1 MFCTSYMN
9 VYVYTV
15 YNRICVYIMIYVY
28 IYTHVYSIY
37 VFINIYI
44 YVYTCIF
51 FKEVEVDGK
60 TTSWKNSSQERS
72 TALSTEEMAL
82 TADQRAE
89 TWRKQDLR

>member
-1 MFCTSYMN
+1 MYTYILYIH
-9 VYVYTV
+9 VYVY
-15 YNRICVYIMIYVY
+15 IYIMIYVY

-44 YVYTCIF
+44 YVYTCIFF

>member
-1 MFCTSYMN
+1 MYLYKLHECI
-9 VYVYTV
+9 
-15 YNRICVYIMIYVY
+15 RIYC
-28 IYTHVYSIY
+28 IYTYMCMY
-37 VFINIYI
+37 KYI
-44 YVYTCIF
+44 CIDEYICIF

-89 TWRKQDLR
+89 TWRKRDLR

>member
-1 MFCTSYMN
+1 MYLYKLHECIRIYCIYAYMCM
-9 VYVYTV
+9 YKY
-15 YNRICVYIMIYVY
+15 ICIDEY
-28 IYTHVYSIY
+28 
-37 VFINIYI
+37 IYI
-44 YVYTCIF
+44 YMYTLF

-89 TWRKQDLR
+89 TWRKRDLR

>member
-1 MFCTSYMN
+1 MYLYKLHECIRIYCIYAYMCM
-9 VYVYTV
+9 YKY
-15 YNRICVYIMIYVY
+15 ICIDEY
-28 IYTHVYSIY
+28 IYAL
-37 VFINIYI
+37 
-44 YVYTCIF
+44 F

-89 TWRKQDLR
+89 TWRKRDLR